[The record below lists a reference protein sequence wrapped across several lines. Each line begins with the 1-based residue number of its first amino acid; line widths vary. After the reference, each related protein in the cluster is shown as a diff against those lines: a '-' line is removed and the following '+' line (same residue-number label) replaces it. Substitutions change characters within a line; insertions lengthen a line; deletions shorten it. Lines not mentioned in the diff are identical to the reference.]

1 MSARIAGK
9 GGAKALRLGGRQFD
23 LERVRHTLG
32 DFSLKLRGLRERTLV
47 TLRPEPRPGRR
58 LDQLQINRNR
68 IGCSLNAP
76 AQEVGGAQLPPQLAQ
91 LRRRSAGF
99 RSQVARNH
107 F

>member
-9 GGAKALRLGGRQFD
+9 AGAKALRLGGRQFD

-32 DFSLKLRGLRERTLV
+32 DFSLKLRGLRERTLE
-47 TLRPEPRPGRR
+47 LCAQSPSRSAPRS
-58 LDQLQINRNR
+58 LQIDRNR

-76 AQEVGGAQLPPQLAQ
+76 AQEIGGAQLPPQLAQ
-91 LRRRSAGF
+91 LRRRAAGF